1 MLLKIGTRLKTCAAS
16 GGLAISIPLTIAVP
30 LTIVIPMSVFA
41 QEAENS
47 ETQLNPVIVKSK
59 SELLKLNS
67 PTILTERKTAKDIAD
82 KQVDDVH
89 DIDRLDPAI
98 NYNSSSDSF
107 NIRGLDQ
114 NRVLTTIDGIRL
126 PWLYDGSRQVKNG
139 ISLFDFSSL
148 STLDIIHG
156 ADSSLYGSGAL
167 GGVVALRTLDPE
179 DLLTTDKNW
188 ASLTKGSYDST
199 DRSWR
204 INEAFAMRA
213 QQTYALFQ
221 GGYTRGKQR
230 ENNGIGGGYG
240 ANRVDMNPTTF
251 DQDNLLFKLYQH
263 IDGSQRVGFT
273 AERFNLSKDI
283 DTYNLSTSTYRPGSG
298 TEDDEKRRERLSL
311 SYDYNGGGFLDEA
324 HGIVYWQRQRTD
336 EKSESD
342 RISIPKGYYMRDNLI
357 RDTDYGINIAGLKKL
372 EAGSTTHT
380 LRLATEA
387 SSSKFQQYAEGEDN
401 CPPPPF
407 KGPFMACK
415 FMHINQSDS
424 PDTNST
430 IFGLTAEDEIGFLA
444 NRLRL
449 TPGLRYDWYDHRP
462 QDTYAYEHSAGFEG
476 YPPNNSRSHLSP
488 KLRAEWDALNDVTL
502 YAQWAQAFRAPS
514 VTELYL
520 NYTNPGFYYTR
531 GNPDLKPETS
541 NGYDIGAKLG
551 NDDLGGS
558 ISLFSN
564 YYRNFIDEID
574 LGANREFMLQRLNY
588 INRAH
593 VRISG
598 IEAKGHIV
606 FSNGWHT
613 NAALAYAE
621 GKDTDNDEHLNSI
634 PALKGIIGVGYAR
647 EQWGSDVSLTA
658 AAKRNKVEENSDFA
672 KTPGYTLVD
681 LTGWWQPLG
690 KKGPRLQAGI
700 YNLFDKRY
708 WNAVDLPS
716 APASPKDY
724 YSQPGRTFKI
734 SFTQKF

>member
-1 MLLKIGTRLKTCAAS
+1 MLLKIGTRLKTCAEL
-16 GGLAISIPLTIAVP
+16 GGLTIAVP
-30 LTIVIPMSVFA
+30 LTIASPMSVFA
-41 QEAENS
+41 QDAENNG
-47 ETQLNPVIVKSK
+47 TQLNPVIVKSK
-59 SELLKLNS
+59 SELMKLNNA
-67 PTILTERKTAKDIAD
+67 TILTERKTAKDIAD

-89 DIDRLDPAI
+89 DINRLDPAI
-98 NYNSSSDSF
+98 NYNSASDSF

-230 ENNGIGGGYG
+230 ENNGSGGGYG

-251 DQDNLLFKLYQH
+251 DQDNLLFKIYQH
-263 IDGSQRVGFT
+263 IDSSQRVGFT
-273 AERFNLSKDI
+273 AERFNLSKEI

-372 EAGSTTHT
+372 EAGTTTHT

-387 SSSKFQQYAEGEDN
+387 SSSKFQQYAAGADN

-424 PDTNST
+424 PNTDST
-430 IFGLTAEDEIGFLA
+430 IFGLSAEDEIGFLA

-462 QDTYAYEHSAGFEG
+462 QDTYAYEHGAGFEG
-476 YPPNNSRSHLSP
+476 YPPNNSHSHLSP
-488 KLRAEWDALNDVTL
+488 KLRAEWDARNDVTL

-514 VTELYL
+514 VTELFL

-541 NGYDIGAKLG
+541 NGYDIGARLG
-551 NDDLGGS
+551 NDDFGGS
-558 ISLFSN
+558 VSLFSN

-681 LTGWWQPLG
+681 LTGWWEPLG

-734 SFTQKF
+734 SFTQKL

>member
-16 GGLAISIPLTIAVP
+16 GGLAIAIPLTIAVP

-67 PTILTERKTAKDIAD
+67 STILTERKTAKDIAD

-430 IFGLTAEDEIGFLA
+430 IFGLTAEDEIGFLT

>member
-1 MLLKIGTRLKTCAAS
+1 MLQQIGTIWKNYIAW
-16 GGLAISIPLTIAVP
+16 SILTITLPAVG
-30 LTIVIPMSVFA
+30 FA
-41 QEAENS
+41 ESPTNEHDN
-47 ETQLNPVIVKSK
+47 ELNPVIVKSQ
-59 SELLKLNS
+59 SSLLNLNK
-67 PTILTERKTAKDIAD
+67 PTLLTNRSTAKDITE
-82 KQVDDVH
+82 KQVDNVH
-89 DIDRLDPAI
+89 DISRLDPSI
-98 NYNSSSDSF
+98 GYNSDSDSF

-114 NRVLTTIDGIRL
+114 NRILTTIDGIRL
-126 PWLYDGSRQVKNG
+126 PWLSDGARNVKLG
-139 ISLFDFSSL
+139 TSLFDFSSL

-179 DLLTTDKNW
+179 DLLTIEKNW
-188 ASLTKGSYDST
+188 GSLTKGSFDSA

-204 INEAFAMRA
+204 INEAFAVRA
-213 QQTYALFQ
+213 KQTYALFQ

-230 ENNGIGGGYG
+230 QNNANNGGYG
-240 ANRVDMNPTTF
+240 VNRVDPNPATF
-251 DQDNLLFKLYQH
+251 DQDNLLFKIYQH
-263 IDGSQRVGFT
+263 IDGNQRIGFT

-283 DTYNLSTSTYRPGSG
+283 DTLNASISSYRPGSA
-298 TEDDEKRRERLSL
+298 TEEDEKRRERLSM

-324 HGIVYWQRQRTD
+324 HGVVYWQRQRSD
-336 EKSESD
+336 EKTKAD

-357 RDTDYGINIAGLKKL
+357 RDTDYGINVAGFKKL

-380 LRLATEA
+380 LRIATEA
-387 SSSKFQQYAEGEDN
+387 SSSKFQQYAAGADT

-407 KGPFMACK
+407 KGPFMACR
-415 FMHINQSDS
+415 FMHSNQSDS
-424 PDTNST
+424 PDTDST
-430 IFGLTAEDEIGFLA
+430 IFGLSFEDEMGFLA
-444 NRLRL
+444 NNVRL

-462 QDTYAYEHSAGFEG
+462 KDTYSYEHAAGFTG
-476 YPPNNSRSHLSP
+476 YPSSNNDSRLSP
-488 KLRAEWDALNDVTL
+488 KLLMEWDAIDKLTL

-520 NYTNPGFYYTR
+520 NYSNPGFYYTQ

-541 NGYDIGAKLG
+541 NSYDIGTRIG
-551 NDDLGGS
+551 DENLGGTV
-558 ISLFSN
+558 SLFSN
-564 YYRNFIDEID
+564 YYKNFIDQID
-574 LGANREFMLQRLNY
+574 LGANREFVLQRLTN

-598 IEAKGHIV
+598 IEAKSHW
-606 FSNGWHT
+606 FLSNGWHT

-621 GKDTDNDEHLNSI
+621 GKDTDTDEHLNSI
-634 PALKGIIGVGYAR
+634 PALKGIIGVGYAQ

-658 AAKRNKVEENSDFA
+658 AAKRNKVEEKSEFA

-681 LTGWWQPLG
+681 LTGWWEPIG

-716 APASPKDY
+716 APSTPKDY
-724 YSQPGRTFKI
+724 YSLPGRTFKI
-734 SFTQKF
+734 SLTQKF

>member
-1 MLLKIGTRLKTCAAS
+1 MLLQIGARWKNCVAW
-16 GGLAISIPLTIAVP
+16 GVLTITLPAVG
-30 LTIVIPMSVFA
+30 F
-41 QEAENS
+41 AENVKNKYNN
-47 ETQLNPVIVKSK
+47 ELNPVIVKSQ
-59 SELLKLNS
+59 SNLLKFNK
-67 PTILTERKTAKDIAD
+67 PTILTNRSTAKDITE

-89 DIDRLDPAI
+89 DISRLDPSI
-98 NYNSSSDSF
+98 GYNSDSDSF

-126 PWLYDGSRQVKNG
+126 PWLNDGARNVKLG
-139 ISLFDFSSL
+139 TSLFDFSSL

-156 ADSSLYGSGAL
+156 ADSSLYGSGAF

-179 DLLTTDKNW
+179 DLLTIEKNW
-188 ASLTKGSYDST
+188 GSLTKGSYDSA

-204 INEAFAMRA
+204 INEAFAVRA
-213 QQTYALFQ
+213 KQTYALFQ

-230 ENNGIGGGYG
+230 ENNGNGGGYG
-240 ANRVDMNPTTF
+240 VNRVEPNPATF
-251 DQDNLLFKLYQH
+251 DQDNLLFKIYQH
-263 IDGSQRVGFT
+263 IDGSQRIGFT

-283 DTYNLSTSTYRPGSG
+283 DTLNSSTSSYRPGSA
-298 TEDDEKRRERLSL
+298 TEENDKRRERLSM

-324 HGIVYWQRQRTD
+324 HGVVYWQRQRSD
-336 EKSESD
+336 EKTEAD

-357 RDTDYGINIAGLKKL
+357 RDTDYGINVAGFKKL

-380 LRLATEA
+380 LRVATEA
-387 SSSKFQQYAEGEDN
+387 SSSKFQQYAGGADN

-407 KGPFMACK
+407 KGPFMACR
-415 FMHINQSDS
+415 FMHSNQSDS

-430 IFGLTAEDEIGFLA
+430 IFGLSLEDEIGFLS
-444 NRLRL
+444 NSVRL

-462 QDTYAYEHSAGFEG
+462 QDTYTYEHAAGFKG
-476 YPPNNSRSHLSP
+476 YPSSNSDSRLSP
-488 KLRAEWDALNDVTL
+488 KLRLEWDAIDKLTL

-520 NYTNPGFYYTR
+520 NYTNPGFYYTQ

-541 NGYDIGAKLG
+541 NSYDIGARIG
-551 NDDLGGS
+551 DENLGGS
-558 ISLFSN
+558 VSLFSN
-564 YYRNFIDEID
+564 YYKNFIDSID
-574 LGANREFMLQRLNY
+574 LGANRDFVLQRLTN

-598 IEAKGHIV
+598 IEAKGHWV
-606 FSNGWHT
+606 LSNGWHT

-621 GKDTDNDEHLNSI
+621 GKDTDTDEHLNSI
-634 PALKGIIGVGYAR
+634 PALKGIIGVGYAQ
-647 EQWGSDVSLTA
+647 EQWGSDVLLTA
-658 AAKRNKVEENSDFA
+658 AAKRNKVEEKSEFA

-681 LTGWWQPLG
+681 LTGWWEPIG
-690 KKGPRLQAGI
+690 KQGPRLQAGI

-716 APASPKDY
+716 APSTPKDY

-734 SFTQKF
+734 SLTQKF